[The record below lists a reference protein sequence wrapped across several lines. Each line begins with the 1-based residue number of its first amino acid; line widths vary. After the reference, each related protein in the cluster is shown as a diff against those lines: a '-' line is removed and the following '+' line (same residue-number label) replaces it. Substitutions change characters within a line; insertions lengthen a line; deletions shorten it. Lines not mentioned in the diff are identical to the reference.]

1 MTKGII
7 RSIVLASLLAP
18 TSGLTASAGDLETNN
33 IPPVDYK
40 KSIDNIPGNWEE
52 FWLDDE
58 TILGYMGEE
67 VDEILMTKNTYG
79 ESGDGVQL
87 AGGAWFTIISP
98 NALLLKDE
106 TGVTK
111 YVEFKHCRGL
121 DRARFL
127 FVQSDK
133 AEIKFMRNRSLPLMS
148 RQSGGWLEDC
158 RIEAMHK
165 WNGPTYYLGTI
176 KRPKRNYRD
185 MAKVR
190 RDRGTRI
197 GRYGH

>member
-1 MTKGII
+1 MTKGIFS
-7 RSIVLASLLAP
+7 SIILGSLLAT
-18 TSGLTASAGDLETNN
+18 TSGLTASADDMETNN
-33 IPPVDYK
+33 MPPVEYK

-67 VDEILMTKNTYG
+67 IDEILMTEDTYG

-98 NALLLKDE
+98 NALLLKNE
-106 TGVTK
+106 AGATNF
-111 YVEFKHCRGL
+111 VEFRHCRNL
-121 DRARFL
+121 DRAKYLFL
-127 FVQSDK
+127 PTGI
-133 AEIKFMRNRSLPLMS
+133 AEVKFIRNRGLPLMT

-158 RIEAMHK
+158 RIEAMHE
-165 WNGPTYYLGTI
+165 WNGPTYYLDTI
-176 KRPKRNYRD
+176 TRPKRNYRD